1 MLTFAFVCTWKGEGA
16 EEDVGAETNPPPP
29 HQHAKHQLTLP
40 TGASTRPE
48 ISAAILQAGVSDR
61 EAWEFLLSS
70 PEEKASCAAVLASA
84 EQLLAAGKPKEI
96 VPRDNNI
103 VQRELGAAI
112 SAYRTHSLLAK
123 GGDDDY
129 FSTDLD
135 DETLRKTFGRFGE
148 DVPLMFLLGSEDP
161 FVNPSTDKVALLSR
175 WAGFVREGGG
185 VVDEVNGGVVE
196 GAHHNLDGDPEEV
209 VADLVGRVVR
219 FLGGF
224 EQREEGRG

>member
-1 MLTFAFVCTWKGEGA
+1 M
-16 EEDVGAETNPPPP
+16 
-29 HQHAKHQLTLP
+29 
-40 TGASTRPE
+40 
-48 ISAAILQAGVSDR
+48 SDR
-61 EAWEFLLSS
+61 EAWSFLLSS

-84 EQLLAAGKPKEI
+84 EQLLASGKPKEI
-96 VPRDNNI
+96 VPRENNI

-129 FSTDLD
+129 FSTDLPD
-135 DETLRKTFGRFGE
+135 ATLRETFGKFGE

-161 FVNPSTDKVALLSR
+161 YVNPKTDKVALLGR
-175 WAGFVREGGG
+175 WAEFVKEGGG